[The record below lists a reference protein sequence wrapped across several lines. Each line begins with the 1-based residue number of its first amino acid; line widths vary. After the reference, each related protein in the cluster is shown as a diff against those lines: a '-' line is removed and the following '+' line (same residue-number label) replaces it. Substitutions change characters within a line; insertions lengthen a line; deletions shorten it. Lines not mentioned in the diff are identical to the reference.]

1 MAGRY
6 PHFVKTQ
13 LAGVNQID
21 YLTGKTDKSA
31 RETFIYY
38 SGATLS
44 AVRYK
49 NWKFYYSMAQPGPE
63 GWILPLTTF
72 NFTLVQN
79 IKRDPFEQA
88 VGVEQKSALSLGGC
102 SPHRP
107 PPSSTIGTSFPSVRD
122 RAASSGEFR
131 GVSADAGAPLLQ
143 PGPGDGADPGA
154 EARDPHLGSSQRIAR
169 PD

>member
-1 MAGRY
+1 
-6 PHFVKTQ
+6 VKTQ

-38 SGATLS
+38 SGSTLS

-63 GWILPLTTF
+63 GWILPLINF

-88 VGVEQKSALSLGGC
+88 VGVEVKSAMGLGGALAAPATAFLYDWNILPIGQGIALRHLE
-102 SPHRP
+102 SFEEFPP
-107 PPSSTIGTSFPSVRD
+107 MQAPPSYNLAQVMEQIQAQRRALSTAGHP
-122 RAASSGEFR
+122 GE
-131 GVSADAGAPLLQ
+131 
-143 PGPGDGADPGA
+143 
-154 EARDPHLGSSQRIAR
+154 
-169 PD
+169 